1 MAIIAFWSEE
11 KNETGQT
18 LSMVALSTYMD
29 IEHNYRIL
37 NVSTNFRDSTLEDC
51 YWNYKQDNTV
61 ANTIANTITGSGNVG
76 TTGFESGIEGVVKL
90 INSNRT
96 SGCNLKDY
104 SRVIFNDRLDILCSP
119 KTTDYNEYYEI
130 AKKYPDILRLA
141 NSQYDLVFIDISKKM
156 DREEVNDILEVA
168 DVIVMNITQKL
179 AIINKFSKLR
189 EENKFFKNNNI
200 ILNIGRYDIYSKY
213 NVTNIARFLKMK
225 RGITNIPYN
234 TLYFE
239 VCSEGRV
246 SEFFWKMRKLDE
258 DDRNY
263 VFVQDVAN
271 MSKELIY
278 KLQELQMR
286 I

>member
-1 MAIIAFWSEE
+1 MAIVAFWSEE

-18 LSMVALSTYMD
+18 LSMVALSTYMG

-37 NVSTNFRDSTLEDC
+37 NISTNFRDNTLEDC
-51 YWNYKQDNTV
+51 YWNFQQDNAIV
-61 ANTIANTITGSGNVG
+61 NTITGEKNIA
-76 TTGFESGIEGVVKL
+76 TTEFSQGVEGVIKL

-96 SGCNLKDY
+96 TGNRIADY
-104 SRVIFNDRLDILCSP
+104 ARAVFNNRLDILCSP
-119 KTTDYNEYYEI
+119 KTTDYNEYVEI
-130 AKKYPDILRLA
+130 AKKYPDIAKLA

-156 DREEVNDILEVA
+156 DRQQVNDILEVA

-179 AIINKFSKLR
+179 AIINKFNKLR

-200 ILNIGRYDIYSKY
+200 ILNIGRYDTYSKY
-213 NVTNIARFLKMK
+213 NMKNISRYLKIK
-225 RGITNIPYN
+225 RGVTNIPYN

-246 SEFFWKMRKLDE
+246 AEFFWKMRKLDE

-263 VFVQDVAN
+263 IFMKDVSD